1 MLSENI
7 APEAESES
15 KSESKSES
23 IVSGRVHVLGSGNV
37 GTFIAQ
43 SLAKRQSPPDVTLF
57 MANWGMF
64 EAYRQRKKRLLINY
78 DGLSDDLKNGVDVE
92 VLEGDKWFKLP
103 RDYGEK
109 YKENG
114 QRIIREEETARLRM
128 SKDPIDCLV
137 VSCKSNHA
145 FLGIRSLANR
155 LSSKSTILI
164 TQNGLGVV
172 ERLNR
177 YIFTNPSVRP
187 KYLHAVFSHGLDKKD
202 MYQVKYKKVGMTN
215 IAPPVTAGEVSLMK
229 PEDDTTW
236 APSTKYLARLFTL
249 TPSLV
254 AVVNTPTNVLMYQ
267 LEKLAISCVIDPLT
281 AIHDCKNGDLLYVES
296 ISRIM
301 RLLLFEISRV
311 ILALPELQGVPGLE
325 DRFEPERLRRMVVFK
340 LNQTS
345 SNTST
350 MLHDVRGRKGTEI
363 EYMNGYIV
371 RRGEGLGIT
380 CVMNYMMKH
389 LVHGKQQVNN
399 RREAEAI
406 PIDAGFVST
415 SGPHLTG
422 NHLKPTPGKNT
433 QLHQSTSDDLF
444 ESESP

>member
-1 MLSENI
+1 
-7 APEAESES
+7 
-15 KSESKSES
+15 
-23 IVSGRVHVLGSGNV
+23 
-37 GTFIAQ
+37 
-43 SLAKRQSPPDVTLF
+43 

-64 EAYRQRKKRLLINY
+64 EAYRQRKKRLSITY
-78 DGLSDDLKNGVDVE
+78 DGLTDGLKNGLDLE
-92 VLEGDKWFKLP
+92 VFEGDKWFKLP

-109 YKENG
+109 NKDNGRRISKED
-114 QRIIREEETARLRM
+114 EAARLRRAN
-128 SKDPIDCLV
+128 DPIDCLV

-145 FLGIRSLANR
+145 FLGIRSLAKR

-177 YIFTNPSVRP
+177 YVFTNPSVRP

-202 MYQVKYKKVGMTN
+202 MYQVKYKKVGMSN
-215 IAPPVTAGEVSLMK
+215 IAPPATVGETSLIK

-249 TPSLV
+249 TPALV

-267 LEKLAISCVIDPLT
+267 LEKLAVSCVIDPLT
-281 AIHDCKNGDLLYVES
+281 VINDCKNGGLLYVES
-296 ISRIM
+296 ISRVM
-301 RLLLFEISRV
+301 RLLLLEISRV

-325 DRFEPERLRRMVVFK
+325 DRFEPERLRRMVVHE
-340 LNQTS
+340 LNKS
-345 SNTST
+345 RDNTST

-371 RRGEGLGIT
+371 RRGEELGIT

-399 RREAEAI
+399 RQEAEAI
-406 PIDAGFVST
+406 PIDTGDT
-415 SGPHLTG
+415 HHLTG
-422 NHLKPTPGKNT
+422 RHLQSTPGKNT
-433 QLHQSTSDDLF
+433 QPQQSILDDNV
-444 ESESP
+444 ESESS